1 MNNEELKQQLV
12 ELLIKAHI
20 TMSPHSVADYLITN
34 NVQVQKTARWIPA
47 STKPGIHAGMKCSEC
62 KARISYS
69 EHFNGQH
76 LYCHKCGAKMVKE
89 KAPEYTFTTYAGIPG
104 YEATDKE

>member
-1 MNNEELKQQLV
+1 
-12 ELLIKAHI
+12 
-20 TMSPHSVADYLITN
+20 MSPQSIADYLINN
-34 NVQVQKTARWIPA
+34 NVQVQKTAKWIPA

-76 LYCHKCGAKMVKE
+76 LYCHKCGARMVKE
-89 KAPEYTFTTYAGIPG
+89 KDPEYTFTTYAGIPG